1 MEVSDLNEIGS
12 DLALGMEVLI
22 HSEEKGELRNTSE
35 SLGRTHRSRKAGH
48 ATGEFRDGHEP
59 DPIYPKYIF
68 RIY

>member
-1 MEVSDLNEIGS
+1 M
-12 DLALGMEVLI
+12 MI

-59 DPIYPKYIF
+59 DPLYPKYIF